1 LENYQRKLKQRNE
14 SVSFEKNSKGLILKL
29 GSLRS
34 DNYSRICQTKNSFKF
49 EHEMKG
55 KFIQNYHKLLVL
67 KNLQKL
73 EQKLSTHFL
82 NYFGQLLSLF
92 DSSTD

>member
-1 LENYQRKLKQRNE
+1 
-14 SVSFEKNSKGLILKL
+14 
-29 GSLRS
+29 
-34 DNYSRICQTKNSFKF
+34 
-49 EHEMKG
+49 MKG

-67 KNLQKL
+67 KNLQKF

-82 NYFGQLLSLF
+82 NYFGQLLPLS